1 MPPLIFLLRKVF
13 CFPFSVEQLPRR
25 FHLEKFLRRVRLT
38 HHLFRGIGGQCPPYI
53 SFHFLRV
60 GQRPM
65 HDCLE
70 KSFVGCVLRTI
81 APREWRARRPALPD
95 FAPLMGE
102 VEGPGTTAPNP
113 KPRFGGLI
121 F

>member
-53 SFHFLRV
+53 SFHFFRV

-65 HDCLE
+65 SNCYE
-70 KSFVGCVLRTI
+70 KFIAWCVSRYMIGGTGILPVRQTGWKGCATD
-81 APREWRARRPALPD
+81 AK
-95 FAPLMGE
+95 
-102 VEGPGTTAPNP
+102 TTP
-113 KPRFGGLI
+113 
-121 F
+121 